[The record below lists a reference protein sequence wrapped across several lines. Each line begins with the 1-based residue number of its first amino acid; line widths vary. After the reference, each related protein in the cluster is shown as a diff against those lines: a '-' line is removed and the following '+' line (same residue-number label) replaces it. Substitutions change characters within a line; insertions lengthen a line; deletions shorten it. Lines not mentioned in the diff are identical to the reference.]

1 MLDHLVHLSVASS
14 VEIDFSS
21 IRRGI
26 IVAEG
31 DYIACQTGIEGRFER
46 GSTGAVGKD
55 MVVPARRAGFT
66 GS

>member
-46 GSTGAVGKD
+46 GQ
-55 MVVPARRAGFT
+55 
-66 GS
+66 